1 MATRRWRA
9 LLHDI
14 GPQITNPLRSFC
26 AVFLR
31 MCSNGMAA
39 PPANTTL
46 QPGSRKCIKLGS
58 GALAFLSL
66 FPFPFSLRCAG
77 GGALRRAS
85 RASLRPATLLR
96 DPQKCW
102 QHIAH
107 HKPCRACS
115 SGQLCMHPQATAA
128 GGAAGL
134 RNGSRPNSATAVPN
148 TGNRTYDT
156 PACSRLFGLL
166 HRGSGS
172 PRLAK
177 SQK

>member
-1 MATRRWRA
+1 MAGVCGTSA
-9 LLHDI
+9 GTLSLVF
-14 GPQITNPLRSFC
+14 TLFC
-26 AVFLR
+26 AFWCPFSSVNKESPPSLWHAVFLR
-31 MCSNGMAA
+31 VCSNGMAA
-39 PPANTTL
+39 PPAKTTV
-46 QPGSRKCIKLGS
+46 QPGSHKCMKLGS
-58 GALAFLSL
+58 W
-66 FPFPFSLRCAG
+66 CAG

-85 RASLRPATLLR
+85 RTRLRPATLLR
-96 DPQKCW
+96 DSQRFW
-102 QHIAH
+102 QRIAH